1 MESTRARVSL
11 RPDPIG
17 ASTGAGR
24 LASILASAA
33 RVRTSTDFWPRGS
46 FSATVGSV
54 FVCLGSVSLLASFT
68 PSGELRGGSV
78 SILLRHSA
86 PLVDRSSRNG
96 GRGRLGAAA
105 LGDLASDR
113 SDRRGSW
120 RGRGEQNPPEMR

>member
-46 FSATVGSV
+46 FSATLVSV
-54 FVCLGSVSLLASFT
+54 FVCL
-68 PSGELRGGSV
+68 RGGTV
-78 SILLRHSA
+78 IILRRHSA
-86 PLVDRSSRNG
+86 PLVDRSSRNN
-96 GRGRLGAAA
+96 RDRLGAAA

-113 SDRRGSW
+113 SDRHGSW
-120 RGRGEQNPPEMR
+120 RGRGERQPRNAA

>member
-46 FSATVGSV
+46 FSATLVSV
-54 FVCLGSVSLLASFT
+54 FVCLGSGNLLASFP
-68 PSGELRGGSV
+68 PSGALRGGSV

-105 LGDLASDR
+105 LGGLARDLC
-113 SDRRGSW
+113 DRRRSGES
-120 RGRGEQNPPEMR
+120 RGGQ